1 MDDLRC
7 SYPGRTGRAAR
18 QPVTANSGISLQVA
32 RGEVFGVLGPN
43 GAGKST
49 LVRQL
54 IGLMRPDSGSI
65 RLFGHDVVAHPR
77 LPPRFVAYL
86 AQEEQALDELP
97 VGIAVAT
104 TGRLRGMS
112 KVAAHTQT
120 RDLLDELDL
129 SRLGGRAFKELSG
142 GERRLA
148 GVACALVA
156 DRPVLILDEPTT
168 GMDPAARR
176 SVWAALDRRRAQHGV
191 TVVVVTHNVV
201 EAESFL
207 DTVAVLDAG
216 RVVACDTPGRLKAMV
231 SEDVRLDV
239 VWRYEP
245 PSEEPAVRALQ
256 AVSEMNGRRWS
267 ARLSQSDAR
276 TLLGQLTAGPAFAAL
291 DDFTLATPSLEDVYL
306 ALGGHARD
314 MERV

>member
-1 MDDLRC
+1 M
-7 SYPGRTGRAAR
+7 
-18 QPVTANSGISLQVA
+18 TANAGISLQVA

-54 IGLMRPDSGSI
+54 IGLKRPDSGSI

-86 AQEEQALDELP
+86 AQEEQALTELP
-97 VGIAVAT
+97 VGVAVAT

-120 RDLLDELDL
+120 CELLDELDL

-168 GMDPAARR
+168 GMDPTARR
-176 SVWAALDRRRAQHGV
+176 SVWAAIDRRRAQHGV

-245 PSEEPAVRALQ
+245 PSDDPAVRALE

-267 ARLSQSDAR
+267 ARLPQSEAR
-276 TLLGQLTAGPAFAAL
+276 TLLGQLTSGPAFAAL